1 MADRHVVVVVVAL
14 DADIIEGLISIAD
27 GILILLFVV
36 VVLLVVRKV
45 DVVVGRVNAS
55 AVDGI
60 DVTVSSIINAAV
72 ATPPTL
78 IVVMNIII
86 PFDTMCHVLN
96 DDVSRGME

>member
-14 DADIIEGLISIAD
+14 DADIIEGSISIVAD

-86 PFDTMCHVLN
+86 PFECAMYNTVN
-96 DDVSRGME
+96 EWRVS

>member
-78 IVVMNIII
+78 IVVVNIII
-86 PFDTMCHVLN
+86 LLIHICTMY
-96 DDVSRGME
+96 SE

>member
-45 DVVVGRVNAS
+45 DVVVVVVGRVNAS

-78 IVVMNIII
+78 IVVVNIMN
-86 PFDTMCHVLN
+86 PF
-96 DDVSRGME
+96 

>member
-14 DADIIEGLISIAD
+14 DADIIEGSISIVAD

-55 AVDGI
+55 AVDGR
-60 DVTVSSIINAAV
+60 DVADVSSIINAAV
-72 ATPPTL
+72 ATPPPTL
-78 IVVMNIII
+78 IVVVNIVI
-86 PFDTMCHVLN
+86 PFDTQLN
-96 DDVSRGME
+96 DIGRL

>member
-14 DADIIEGLISIAD
+14 GADIIEGLISIAD

-55 AVDGI
+55 AVDGL

-86 PFDTMCHVLN
+86 LLIHICTMY
-96 DDVSRGME
+96 SE

>member
-14 DADIIEGLISIAD
+14 DADIIEGLILIAD

-55 AVDGI
+55 AVDGR
-60 DVTVSSIINAAV
+60 DVADVSSIINAAV
-72 ATPPTL
+72 ATPPPTL
-78 IVVMNIII
+78 IVVVNIVI
-86 PFDTMCHVLN
+86 PFDTQLN
-96 DDVSRGME
+96 DIGRL

>member
-14 DADIIEGLISIAD
+14 DADIIEGSISIVAD

-86 PFDTMCHVLN
+86 PFECAMYNTVN
-96 DDVSRGME
+96 E

>member
-86 PFDTMCHVLN
+86 PFECAMYNTVN
-96 DDVSRGME
+96 EWRVS

>member
-45 DVVVGRVNAS
+45 DVVVVVGRVNAS
-55 AVDGI
+55 AVDGR

-78 IVVMNIII
+78 IVVVNIII
-86 PFDTMCHVLN
+86 PFECACTVN
-96 DDVSRGME
+96 E